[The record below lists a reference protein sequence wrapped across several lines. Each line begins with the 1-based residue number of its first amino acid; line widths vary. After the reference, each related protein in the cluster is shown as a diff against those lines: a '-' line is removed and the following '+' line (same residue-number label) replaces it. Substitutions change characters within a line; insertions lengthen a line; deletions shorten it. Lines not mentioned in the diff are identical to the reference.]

1 MSSESRDVVNALY
14 AVTVSA
20 PAALAVVPDMVG
32 EKSHWVDYI
41 VSFLADFLGGWYRCT
56 SLVTLAIAQ
65 FHICLKK
72 LMAGAQSLPTFPSVL
87 LSSKLANF
95 EVALTLG

>member
-32 EKSHWVDYI
+32 EKSHWVRNKAGNGEARGFVNPWGSSRDFF
-41 VSFLADFLGGWYRCT
+41 FLEIFKA
-56 SLVTLAIAQ
+56 
-65 FHICLKK
+65 
-72 LMAGAQSLPTFPSVL
+72 TFQ
-87 LSSKLANF
+87 
-95 EVALTLG
+95 